1 MEKLNIKRLVLGPVR
16 TNCYI
21 VYNDATKEAILFDP
35 ASKSDKIKEFLE
47 AEKLELKGIF
57 LTHGH
62 FDHIGGA
69 SMYQKLYNTKIYC
82 HEKEADVVNDL
93 DINLSSAFGEAA
105 SAEADVL
112 LRDKEKL
119 SICGF
124 DIEVIHT
131 PGHTKGSCC
140 YLLRT
145 IEDKVLISGD
155 TLFAGSHGRVD
166 FPTGSMSM
174 IVDSITKKLLCLEE
188 DLLVLPGHEYET
200 TIADEKLLWRIV

>member
-1 MEKLNIKRLVLGPVR
+1 MGNLNVKRLVLGPVR

-21 VYNDATKEAILFDP
+21 VYNDSTREGIVFDP
-35 ASKSDKIKEFLE
+35 ASTSDKIKEFLE
-47 AEKLELKGIF
+47 EENIKLKGIF

-69 SMYQKLYNTKIYC
+69 RMYQKMYDVQIYC
-82 HEKEADVVNDL
+82 HEDEADVVNDL

-105 SAEADVL
+105 YAEADVL
-112 LRDKEKL
+112 LRDGQKL
-119 SICGF
+119 SICDF

-140 YLLRT
+140 YL
-145 IEDKVLISGD
+145 IKCGEDKILISGD

-166 FPTGSMSM
+166 FPTGSMSQ
-174 IVDSITKKLLCLEE
+174 IVNSITKKLLCLED
-188 DLLVLPGHEYET
+188 DLLVLPGHEFET
-200 TIADEKLLWRIV
+200 TIADEKPLWRMA